1 MQGLRRDGDEIALV
15 NTKSRVVV
23 FLIVVILA
31 VAACASIYSTIIKYQ
46 NIPFPYDSAGHA
58 YEGLRIAEDLKAG
71 GIISFIADTYRQ
83 AFWPFFHSWVLAPVF
98 ILFGNTYSAARAVSM
113 LCFMIFILALY
124 FTAAEMDETRGHWV
138 GLIVVCLALTSLPLL
153 VLSAMSMSEI
163 PGLMM
168 TFLTFLFYLKALR
181 SGKSFLYVC
190 AGVFMSLTFFTKWHH
205 GVFVIAAIFI
215 TQLTYTKKL
224 FCRTNYSL
232 FLPFALIMAG
242 WFIYPRH
249 LSSFYFAT
257 TFQPHYYKFLSLENF
272 LFYPNSFLHTYNASL
287 IVAVVITVCFI
298 FSLKNIRD
306 PRVRLLAIQIFFGLI
321 LMTIKLDK
329 RDRYIVTMV
338 PSVWILGTTQ
348 LVDIVHRLK
357 SRITDSRIRFSL
369 AFVMISGILAIS
381 FLRIP
386 EVYKKYPN
394 SLVKY
399 NYYSDERPG
408 KAYEFISENVDG
420 HDHIAVFGTW
430 DSYNSLHSTTIR
442 WNIEVRRASNLL
454 LWENKEDKASYYLR
468 QLLKTRD
475 RKAFRNFMDFLEN
488 KDVIVTEYNLLSF
501 MNTLDKHAYQN
512 LRSVETINP
521 FTDKIADLNTMDRRV
536 TCLVTVYESGE
547 KYINSYADRF
557 FSAQSEWREAK
568 RRIFD
573 DLGITII
580 IYERAGLSAAQI
592 NKQIVFSD

>member
-1 MQGLRRDGDEIALV
+1 MNI
-15 NTKSRVVV
+15 KSRVII
-23 FLIVVILA
+23 FLIVVALA
-31 VAACASIYSTIIKYQ
+31 AAAATSIYSTIVKYQ
-46 NIPFPYDSAGHA
+46 GIPFPYDSAGHA

-83 AFWPFFHSWVLAPVF
+83 AFWPFFHSWVLAPAF
-98 ILFGNTYSAARAVSM
+98 IMFGNTYSVARAASM
-113 LCFMIFILALY
+113 FCFIIFIPALY
-124 FTAAEMDETRGHWV
+124 FTAAEMSETRGHWV

-168 TFLTFLFYLKALR
+168 TFLTFLFYMKALR

-190 AGVFMSLTFFTKWHH
+190 AGVLMSLTFFTKWHH

-232 FLPFALIMAG
+232 LLPFVLIMAG

-287 IVAVVITVCFI
+287 IVAVVIAACFI
-298 FSLKNIRD
+298 FSLKNIKD

-338 PSVWILGTTQ
+338 PSVWILGATQ
-348 LVDIVHRLK
+348 LVDIVHQLK
-357 SRITDSRIRFSL
+357 SRITDNRIRFSL
-369 AFVMISGILAIS
+369 AFVMIAGILAIS
-381 FLRIP
+381 FLKVP
-386 EVYKKYPN
+386 AVYKKYPN

-399 NYYSDERPG
+399 NYYSDEKPG
-408 KAYEFISENVDG
+408 KAYEFISENVDKHG
-420 HDHIAVFGTW
+420 HIAVFGTW

-442 WNIEVRRASNLL
+442 WNIEVRRSNDLI
-454 LWENKEDKASYYLR
+454 LWKNKKEKAHYYFN
-468 QLLKTRD
+468 QLLKNRD
-475 RKAFRNFMDFLEN
+475 GGSFRDFIEFLEN

-501 MNTLDKHAYQN
+501 MKALDAEAY
-512 LRSVETINP
+512 LDFRRAKSINP
-521 FTDKIADLNTMDRRV
+521 FTDKIAALNSLDGHI
-536 TCLVTVYESGE
+536 TCLVTVYEAGE
-547 KYINSYADRF
+547 KNINSYAEQF
-557 FSAQSEWREAK
+557 FSGQNEWKEVN
-568 RRIFD
+568 RRVFD
-573 DLGITII
+573 DLGMTIT
-580 IYERAGLSAAQI
+580 IYERAGVSTAYI
-592 NKQIVFSD
+592 K